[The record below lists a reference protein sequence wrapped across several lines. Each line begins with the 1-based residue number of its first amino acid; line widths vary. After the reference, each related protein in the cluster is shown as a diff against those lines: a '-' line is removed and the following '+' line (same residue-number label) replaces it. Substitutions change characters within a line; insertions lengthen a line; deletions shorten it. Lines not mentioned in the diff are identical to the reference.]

1 MTLYLDSSALFKRY
15 VAEPGSE
22 VVEPLLLGDAQWVA
36 ANHTFVEISI
46 NLGRRLGNHA
56 LPVATAR
63 FQRDWE
69 AIRVVGLDD
78 SLCRRAA
85 DIGTELRLRTLDA
98 LHLAAAERAGGPELT
113 FVTFDTRLAEA
124 ARAMGFPVA
133 GV

>member
-22 VVEPLLLGDAQWVA
+22 IVEPLLFGDAQWVT

-46 NLGRRLGNHA
+46 NLGRRLGYSA
-56 LPVATAR
+56 LPVAAAR
-63 FQRDWE
+63 FERDWE
-69 AIRVVGLDD
+69 AIRVVGLDH

-85 DIGTELRLRTLDA
+85 DIGADHRLQTLDA

-113 FVTFDTRLAEA
+113 FVTFDARLAEV